1 MNFNFTDYHI
11 VITAGASGIGYE
23 IAKAFAVLDAT
34 IFVCDISAEK
44 VAAVSQQNNKIHAFV
59 ADVGDASQVEAFYD
73 FIKTKTDTI
82 NVLVNNAGIAG
93 PTALTENITPEE
105 WDRTVS
111 VDLNGMFYAAKHALP
126 MLRKAGGGA
135 IVNMSSNAA
144 FSGFPF
150 RSPYTASK
158 WAIIGFTKTLAME
171 YGAENI
177 RVNAVCPGSV
187 KGERIDGVIAKEA
200 ELRGLTFE
208 EVKSGYERQV
218 SLRSFV
224 DASDVSNLILYLS
237 SPYGKM
243 ISGQAMGIDGH
254 TETLTNF

>member
-1 MNFNFTDYHI
+1 
-11 VITAGASGIGYE
+11 
-23 IAKAFAVLDAT
+23 
-34 IFVCDISAEK
+34 
-44 VAAVSQQNNKIHAFV
+44 
-59 ADVGDASQVEAFYD
+59 
-73 FIKTKTDTI
+73 
-82 NVLVNNAGIAG
+82 
-93 PTALTENITPEE
+93 
-105 WDRTVS
+105 
-111 VDLNGMFYAAKHALP
+111 
-126 MLRKAGGGA
+126 
-135 IVNMSSNAA
+135 
-144 FSGFPF
+144 
-150 RSPYTASK
+150 
-158 WAIIGFTKTLAME
+158 ME

-224 DASDVSNLILYLS
+224 DTSDVSNLILYLS

>member
-1 MNFNFTDYHI
+1 MNFNFTDYNI

-23 IAKAFAVLDAT
+23 IAKAFEVLDAT
-34 IFVCDISAEK
+34 IFVCDISAERIET
-44 VAAVSQQNNKIHAFV
+44 VNQQNNKIHGFV
-59 ADVGDASQVEAFYD
+59 ADIGNASQVEAFYD

-93 PTALTENITPEE
+93 PTSLTENITPEE

-135 IVNMSSNAA
+135 IVNMSSSAA

-177 RVNAVCPGSV
+177 RVNAICPGSV
-187 KGERIDGVIAKEA
+187 KGERIDSVIAKEA

-224 DASDVSNLILYLS
+224 DVTDVANLILYLS
-237 SPYGKM
+237 SPYAKM